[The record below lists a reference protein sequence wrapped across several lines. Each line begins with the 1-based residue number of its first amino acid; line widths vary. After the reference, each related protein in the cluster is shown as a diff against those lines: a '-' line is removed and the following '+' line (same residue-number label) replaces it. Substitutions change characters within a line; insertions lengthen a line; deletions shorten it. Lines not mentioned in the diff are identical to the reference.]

1 MNHINIIDRNHD
13 ATLNLLTYG
22 ALRATYPRNL
32 AHARRLNLWN
42 SYSGMQ
48 ADAALVA
55 RAARVA
61 RLSLLRFVL
70 LLAFERKSLA
80 APVYGCTGAPCG
92 VLPSAAMPVVHSGSV
107 RGYAPP

>member
-1 MNHINIIDRNHD
+1 
-13 ATLNLLTYG
+13 
-22 ALRATYPRNL
+22 
-32 AHARRLNLWN
+32 
-42 SYSGMQ
+42 MQ
-48 ADAALVA
+48 ADTALVA

-80 APVYGCTGAPCG
+80 APVYRCLLRRLAECCHASG
-92 VLPSAAMPVVHSGSV
+92 SGSV